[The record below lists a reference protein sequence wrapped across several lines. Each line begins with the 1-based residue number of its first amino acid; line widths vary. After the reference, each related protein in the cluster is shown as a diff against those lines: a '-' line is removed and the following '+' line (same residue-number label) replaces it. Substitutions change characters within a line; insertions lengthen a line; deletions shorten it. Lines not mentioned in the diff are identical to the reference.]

1 MNEDVIDEIFND
13 EARNVTTKVEVP
25 LGYGRVI
32 VCKTTLVERAK
43 QLIHKMA
50 VALGHC
56 LPSNVEECKT
66 KEDGIFVIVVEPM
79 GKVHETNV
87 ERLQEALQGTFH
99 KDLNAG
105 GFVEIQVYRDVYIY
119 KEEGRVEVDECIF
132 DDTVSHEK
140 LLKDD
145 FAEILTHEYEPTPE
159 KTTIDLPQFDSKF

>member
-1 MNEDVIDEIFND
+1 MNMAQQGLIRQVEI
-13 EARNVTTKVEVP
+13 P

-32 VCKTTLVERAK
+32 VCKTTLVDRAK

-66 KEDGIFVIVVEPM
+66 KEDGVFVIVVEPM
-79 GKVHETNV
+79 SKVHETKV
-87 ERLQEALQGTFH
+87 ERLQEAFQETIH
-99 KDLNAG
+99 NDLNAG

-132 DDTVSHEK
+132 NDTVSHEK
-140 LLKDD
+140 PLKDY
-145 FAEILTHEYEPTPE
+145 FAEILIREYEPTPE
-159 KTTIDLPQFDSKF
+159 KTIIELPQFDFKSNDYETL